1 MIGQPLPGAAAFGI
15 APGMKILVAVKRVID
30 HAIRIRVK
38 PDQSGVETANLR
50 MSMNPF
56 DRHAVEAAVRLAEA
70 GQADE
75 IVVVTI
81 GPKGAT
87 DVLLTALAMGAH
99 RGLLLETDAK
109 VETLAVAKLLK
120 HVADEEKPDLIL
132 LGKQAVDDDNN
143 HVGQMLAGLLNWPQA
158 TFAST
163 IVLSGGKATVSREV
177 DFGRQT
183 LTMPLPAVVTAD
195 LRLNEPRNVGL
206 PMVMK
211 AKSKP
216 LATRAVA
223 GLGID
228 ITPRL
233 IVEKVTPPRE
243 RAQGRVVATPAEFA
257 QAIAAEVAKMEPR

>member
-1 MIGQPLPGAAAFGI
+1 
-15 APGMKILVAVKRVID
+15 MKILVATKRVID

-38 PDQSGVETANLR
+38 PDQTGVETANLR

-56 DRHAVEAAVRLAEA
+56 DKHAVEAAVRLAEA

-75 IVVVTI
+75 IVVATI
-81 GPKGAT
+81 GPKAAT

-120 HVADEEKPDLIL
+120 HVADEEEPDLIL
-132 LGKQAVDDDNN
+132 LGKQAVDDDSN
-143 HVGQMLAGLLNWPQA
+143 HVGQMLAGLLGWPQA
-158 TFAST
+158 TFASA
-163 IVLSGGKATVSREV
+163 IALEGGIATVTREV

-183 LTMPLPAVVTAD
+183 LTMTLPAVVTAD

-216 LATRAVA
+216 LTTKAVA

-243 RAQGRVVATPAEFA
+243 RTQGRVVATPADFA